1 MTASSAVPVPTASA
15 EGLASIHPRPI
26 RWIDGMRM
34 WSCSCSAA
42 AWKALSRSNSHA
54 AESVR
59 TEPNPPRPAII
70 GAQIMIADDLL
81 KVALNLSK
89 EDRAELARQLI
100 VSLESGQSDADS
112 DELWKAEIERRLAEV
127 DRGEVKLIE
136 WHASVQRIREML
148 EEQRR
153 KRYLEGLNADYVAL
167 RHDDPELL
175 AKFI

>member
-1 MTASSAVPVPTASA
+1 
-15 EGLASIHPRPI
+15 
-26 RWIDGMRM
+26 
-34 WSCSCSAA
+34 
-42 AWKALSRSNSHA
+42 
-54 AESVR
+54 
-59 TEPNPPRPAII
+59 
-70 GAQIMIADDLL
+70 MIADDLL

-136 WHASVQRIREML
+136 WHDSVQRIREML

-175 AKFI
+175 AKFIKEMGL